1 MKKIVI
7 FILVVLITAV
17 EVYVI
22 YNNREKNEES
32 SNEKVSFLEEDNN
45 FEELIQYK
53 AESINEDENLNELTR
68 KLELGEYLI
77 NIEKEFDGEKEY
89 ITLYY
94 DCTDEE
100 HVLEYF
106 RNLLKQSILQKNSV
120 SLFALIN
127 KLEKVSYDFNISD
140 SELADK
146 YHLGVVPPDYK
157 FVKRTSSFTREQIEE
172 NYNQDVRNY
181 VENPEQFMK
190 YDIDLNIKKI
200 TIYRVE
206 GSELKTIEVNNK
218 SYVDSIVQCIKTQN
232 FGVPD
237 SFLNS
242 YCQEWIDLNNGYII
256 EFYNTDE
263 YGGIIKGNG
272 KEVFANGQVNY
283 KKMNHCGYKT
293 LPKGLTKYIEDIIE
307 KEGAQ

>member
-1 MKKIVI
+1 MKKVII
-7 FILVVLITAV
+7 FILVILITTV
-17 EVYVI
+17 GIYVI

-32 SNEKVSFLEEDNN
+32 SNKKVSFLEQDNN

-53 AESINEDENLNELTR
+53 AESINEDANLNELAR

-106 RNLLKQSILQKNSV
+106 RNLSKQSILQKNSV

-127 KLEKVSYDFNISD
+127 KLEKVSYDFDISD
-140 SELADK
+140 SKLADK

-157 FVKRTSSFTREQIEE
+157 FVKRTSSFTRAQIEE
-172 NYNQDVRNY
+172 NYNQDVRKY
-181 VENPEQFMK
+181 LENPEQFMK
-190 YDIDLNIKKI
+190 YDIDLNVSKI
-200 TIYRVE
+200 TIYRKDDR
-206 GSELKTIEVNNK
+206 ELKTIEVNDK

-232 FGVPD
+232 FEVPD

-242 YCQEWIDLNNGYII
+242 YCQDWIDLNNGYII

-272 KEVFANGQVNY
+272 KEIFANGQVDY

-293 LPKGLTKYIEDIIE
+293 LPKGLTQYINNII
-307 KEGAQ
+307 KNEGVQ